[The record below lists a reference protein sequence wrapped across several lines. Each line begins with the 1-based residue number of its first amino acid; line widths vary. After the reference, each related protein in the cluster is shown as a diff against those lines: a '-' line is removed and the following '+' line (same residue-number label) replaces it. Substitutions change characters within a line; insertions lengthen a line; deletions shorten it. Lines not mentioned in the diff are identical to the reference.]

1 MWTIASYVLP
11 CVIHD
16 HDYSCLLYPID
27 YSPMMLT
34 IFGTINLADAK
45 DVEEDYNNNITTI
58 PVRYGYKFSNTLSVS
73 ALFLSSIL
81 FLINHNYNDRPIINN
96 LYEIQNIVSFI
107 IPLLTNNTILK
118 LYDTI

>member
-1 MWTIASYVLP
+1 
-11 CVIHD
+11 
-16 HDYSCLLYPID
+16 
-27 YSPMMLT
+27 MMLT
-34 IFGTINLADAK
+34 IFGTSNLADAK